1 LWALSGEGEMRRTSK
16 SKPPVFVPGLRIKN
30 GTRARFFLCN
40 LVEQVSAEK
49 QGGIM
54 EDRILDLRLS
64 DFEKEGLYLLFPDST
79 ILELTKENIEKVTD
93 HYWQDPTKIPEDKRK
108 AIEFQKCYFCP
119 HKNKEDICDS
129 IRPMLP
135 FLDIVDQYVSYDKII
150 AVYKGSEDKLVHVK
164 ATTMQDALKY
174 VSILSLLR
182 YNLVLQKYWRYYYGI
197 IPIMSGREVATRVYL
212 NMYWLHQGNLEEIKE
227 MINRFGEELRVSST
241 NQVKRLNLVCKND
254 AFVNAFVN
262 TQLVTQFL
270 VNIEGILTKS
280 FDDFEKSF
288 QIQL

>member
-1 LWALSGEGEMRRTSK
+1 
-16 SKPPVFVPGLRIKN
+16 
-30 GTRARFFLCN
+30 
-40 LVEQVSAEK
+40 
-49 QGGIM
+49 M
-54 EDRILDLRLS
+54 EDKLDLRLS

-79 ILELTKENIEKVTD
+79 RLELTKENIERVAD
-93 HYWQDPTKIPEDKRK
+93 RYWQDPTKIPEDKRK

-129 IRPMLP
+129 IRPILP
-135 FLDIVDQYVSYDKII
+135 FLDIVDRYVSYDKIT
-150 AVYKGSEDKLVHVK
+150 AVYKGSEERLVHIR

-182 YNLVLQKYWRYYYGI
+182 YNLVLQKYWKYYYDI
-197 IPIMSGREVATRVYL
+197 IPIMGGREVATRVYL
-212 NMYWLHQGNLEEIKE
+212 NMYWLHKGNLEEMKE
-227 MINRFGEELRVSST
+227 MLRRFGEELRVSST

-270 VNIEGILTKS
+270 INMEDILTKS
-280 FDDFEKSF
+280 FNDFERSF
-288 QIQL
+288 QVRL

>member
-1 LWALSGEGEMRRTSK
+1 MVRSSEQSGK
-16 SKPPVFVPGLRIKN
+16 
-30 GTRARFFLCN
+30 
-40 LVEQVSAEK
+40 
-49 QGGIM
+49 GGVM
-54 EDRILDLRLS
+54 EDKLDLRLS

-79 ILELTKENIEKVTD
+79 RLELTKENIERVAD
-93 HYWQDPTKIPEDKRK
+93 RYWQDPTKIPEDKRK

-129 IRPMLP
+129 IRPILP
-135 FLDIVDQYVSYDKII
+135 FLDIVDQYVSYDKIT
-150 AVYKGSEDKLVHVK
+150 AVYKGSEERLVHIR

-182 YNLVLQKYWRYYYGI
+182 YNLVLQKYWKYYYGI
-197 IPIMSGREVATRVYL
+197 IPIMGGREVATRVYL
-212 NMYWLHQGNLEEIKE
+212 NMYWLHKGNLEEMKE
-227 MINRFGEELRVSST
+227 MLRRFGEELRVSST

-270 VNIEGILTKS
+270 INMEDILTKS
-280 FDDFEKSF
+280 FNDFERSF
-288 QIQL
+288 QVRL

>member
-1 LWALSGEGEMRRTSK
+1 
-16 SKPPVFVPGLRIKN
+16 
-30 GTRARFFLCN
+30 
-40 LVEQVSAEK
+40 VEQVSAEK

>member
-1 LWALSGEGEMRRTSK
+1 
-16 SKPPVFVPGLRIKN
+16 V
-30 GTRARFFLCN
+30 
-40 LVEQVSAEK
+40 
-49 QGGIM
+49 
-54 EDRILDLRLS
+54 EDRILDLKLS

-79 ILELTKENIEKVTD
+79 RLELTKENIEQVTD
-93 HYWQDPTKIPEDKRK
+93 RYWQDPMKIPEEMRK

-119 HKNKEDICDS
+119 HKNEEDICDS

-135 FLDIVDQYVSYDKII
+135 FLDIVDRYVSYDKVI
-150 AVYKGSEDKLVHVK
+150 AVYKGDEDNLVHVK

-182 YNLVLQKYWRYYYGI
+182 YNLVLQKYWKYYYGI
-197 IPIMSGREVATRVYL
+197 IPIMGGREVATRVYL
-212 NMYWLHQGNLEEIKE
+212 NMYWLHQGNLEEIKG
-227 MINRFGEELRVSST
+227 MIKRFGEELRVSST

-270 VNIEGILTKS
+270 INMEEILKKS
-280 FDDFEKSF
+280 FNDFERSF
-288 QIQL
+288 QIRLS

>member
-1 LWALSGEGEMRRTSK
+1 
-16 SKPPVFVPGLRIKN
+16 
-30 GTRARFFLCN
+30 
-40 LVEQVSAEK
+40 
-49 QGGIM
+49 M

-64 DFEKEGLYLLFPDST
+64 DFEKEGLYLLLPDST
-79 ILELTKENIEKVTD
+79 MLELTKENIEKVTD
-93 HYWQDPTKIPEDKRK
+93 RYWQDLTKIPEDKRK

-197 IPIMSGREVATRVYL
+197 IPIMGGREVATRVYL
-212 NMYWLHQGNLEEIKE
+212 NMYWLHKGNVEEIKE
-227 MINRFGEELRVSST
+227 MIKRFGEELRVSST

-280 FDDFEKSF
+280 FDDFERSF

>member
-1 LWALSGEGEMRRTSK
+1 
-16 SKPPVFVPGLRIKN
+16 
-30 GTRARFFLCN
+30 
-40 LVEQVSAEK
+40 
-49 QGGIM
+49 M
-54 EDRILDLRLS
+54 EDKLDLKLS

-79 ILELTKENIEKVTD
+79 RLELTKENIDRVAD
-93 HYWQDPTKIPEDKRK
+93 RYWQDPAKIPEDKRK

-129 IRPMLP
+129 IRPILP

-150 AVYKGSEDKLVHVK
+150 AVYKGSEEKLVHIR

-182 YNLVLQKYWRYYYGI
+182 YNLVLQKYWKYYYGI
-197 IPIMSGREVATRVYL
+197 IPIMGGREVATRVYL
-212 NMYWLHQGNLEEIKE
+212 NMYWFHKGNLEGIKE
-227 MINRFGEELRVSST
+227 MLRRFGEELRVSST

-270 VNIEGILTKS
+270 INMEDILTKS
-280 FDDFEKSF
+280 FNDFERSF
-288 QIQL
+288 QVRL

>member
-1 LWALSGEGEMRRTSK
+1 
-16 SKPPVFVPGLRIKN
+16 
-30 GTRARFFLCN
+30 
-40 LVEQVSAEK
+40 
-49 QGGIM
+49 M

-79 ILELTKENIEKVTD
+79 RLELTKENIEKVTD
-93 HYWQDPTKIPEDKRK
+93 RYWQDLTKIPEDKRK
-108 AIEFQKCYFCP
+108 AIDFQKCYFCP

-150 AVYKGSEDKLVHVK
+150 AVYKGNEDKLVHVK

-182 YNLVLQKYWRYYYGI
+182 YNLVLQKYWKYYYGI
-197 IPIMSGREVATRVYL
+197 IPIMGGREVATRVYL
-212 NMYWLHQGNLEEIKE
+212 NMYWLHHGNLEEIKE
-227 MINRFGEELRVSST
+227 VIKRFGEELRVSST

-262 TQLVTQFL
+262 TQLVAQFL
-270 VNIEGILTKS
+270 VHIGGILTKS

-288 QIQL
+288 QVQLS

>member
-1 LWALSGEGEMRRTSK
+1 VGKVNAG
-16 SKPPVFVPGLRIKN
+16 
-30 GTRARFFLCN
+30 
-40 LVEQVSAEK
+40 K
-49 QGGIM
+49 QGGMM
-54 EDRILDLRLS
+54 EDRILDLRLG

-79 ILELTKENIEKVTD
+79 RLELTKENIEKVTD
-93 HYWQDPTKIPEDKRK
+93 RYWQDPTKIPEDKRK
-108 AIEFQKCYFCP
+108 AVEFQKCYFCP
-119 HKNKEDICDS
+119 HKNEEDICDS

-164 ATTMQDALKY
+164 ATSMQDALKY

-182 YNLVLQKYWRYYYGI
+182 YNLVLQKYWKYYYGI
-197 IPIMSGREVATRVYL
+197 IPIMGGREVATRVYL
-212 NMYWLHQGNLEEIKE
+212 NMYWLHRGNLEEIKE
-227 MINRFGEELRVSST
+227 VIKRFGEELRVSST

-288 QIQL
+288 QIQLS

>member
-1 LWALSGEGEMRRTSK
+1 
-16 SKPPVFVPGLRIKN
+16 
-30 GTRARFFLCN
+30 
-40 LVEQVSAEK
+40 
-49 QGGIM
+49 M
-54 EDRILDLRLS
+54 EDRILDLKLS

-79 ILELTKENIEKVTD
+79 RLELTKENIEKVTD
-93 HYWQDPTKIPEDKRK
+93 SYWQDLTKIPLEKRK

-119 HKNKEDICDS
+119 HKNEEDICDS

-135 FLDIVDQYVSYDKII
+135 FLDIVDQYVSYDKVI
-150 AVYKGSEDKLVHVK
+150 AVYKGNEDKLVHVR
-164 ATTMQDALKY
+164 ATSMQDALKY

-182 YNLVLQKYWRYYYGI
+182 YNLVLQKYWKYYYGI
-197 IPIMSGREVATRVYL
+197 IPIMGGREVATRVYL

-227 MINRFGEELRVSST
+227 MVKRFGEELIVSST

-270 VNIEGILTKS
+270 IKMEEILKKS
-280 FDDFEKSF
+280 FNDFERSF
-288 QIQL
+288 QIRLS